1 VSGQLKIKDNRAS
14 AAKKARKVLGP
25 SLLDERRKL
34 PGSRAFVVLSGRQE
48 ASAQT
53 QEIAAPEEVAAPEVV
68 DAQASPQHETAAAE
82 TRPSDPRLARIADV
96 AQSANAPLPERGK
109 LQSTLGASLEGARAA
124 TGPMARVALDG
135 LGAEAATIGNVVVLR
150 DEEPDQETL
159 VHEAI
164 HVLQGKVLQG
174 KDSAPVAPTDVASS
188 GSAAELEADDL
199 ARRLEEAMREGR
211 SLGASPRARLQPGV
225 VHRRDLAAE
234 RKKDKDAKEP
244 FGAAPD
250 APVPDDKPRADSS
263 DSSEPAQAPPEGPS
277 VLGTQPE
284 VDLTPTNEPEFQPAP
299 LPDISLSP
307 EQKAAREAEMAKA
320 TAAIEGA
327 GDVDQLMGGFADA
340 PPSIKARMQGSLA
353 TRADGI
359 AQQEN
364 QSFDQSLPSFNAQ
377 MSGDVAV
384 ETPPP
389 LQPAGA
395 TAQDNVEGTVAPAP
409 EPVIAPT
416 APVVSFATNDNIP
429 AWFANWFGLDP
440 RKAVGDSISNV
451 RTSDQE
457 VETSPGAPPK
467 VPLEGETDPKRVD
480 EQQAAR
486 RDEAKASRDEETRKV
501 VDGRGPEASQ
511 PQALDQAFTAVP
523 EATPKF
529 EGAAPVPGA
538 DAFVSYNLPEEVEAA
553 VDARHGEAMR
563 ASLDGARASV
573 DEGVKTRDSE
583 REAAVADAE
592 KKRGELN
599 AAADAEQV
607 SAVTQARGEIQTA
620 RQETVDGQSKAV
632 ETLEAEAQRER
643 GTATTEI
650 DGQIKDTDRQVTKKY
665 DEAERDANKKVAKA
679 EEEAAEEKRKAERE
693 ADEMSWWERA
703 KSWVK
708 SALKA
713 LTDLVGKIFNAVRSL
728 VKGILDAVK
737 SVVKGLID
745 LAAAAIKK
753 AIHAFGEALKGLV
766 NTLLAHTFPE
776 LAKALN
782 DKIDSAVAAADKL
795 VDKAADA
802 LKKGVDALVDFV
814 GKVLDKVILAFQT
827 VVSAGLALAYGAITG
842 DWAEAARIVLEPL
855 LELLG
860 IDKEEFYAYVGRASE
875 TITKIVDDPGTFVSN
890 LWEAFKTGVGWF
902 RDNFLEHL
910 KNGVITWLT
919 GAIGEFTF
927 PKNFDVLGVLDLAR
941 QVMGLNLETLRR
953 IAVRVFGE
961 KAVALVEF
969 VVGEV
974 TILIQGGWGA
984 LWEQISGAFGDLV
997 DLVLGKLKEFVVTR
1011 LILAAIEKLASLFT
1025 PIGAIVQ
1032 LVMTI
1037 WNIAMFLKDQFDRI
1051 VSVLKAIVDTIT
1063 DIANGVL
1070 DKAAK
1075 GVEMALA
1082 NALPVAIDLVAKLA
1096 RLGGIPEKIREIL
1109 GSIRQRIEDA
1119 IVNLLKKIGQG
1130 FKSFFKGKGGAKEEP
1145 GAAQPVAGGPP
1156 AVEVGETLDVESPD
1170 GGHKLWFAVQGRDAT
1185 LMLSS
1190 TPKPL
1195 LRVLVDLGKD
1205 ADDLP
1210 DKTEAEK
1217 KKRDAAIADVKTA
1230 KAMREALD
1238 SEADKQAA
1246 AIVDARTEKDTAADA
1261 AKAKGSA
1268 KGAPDDTVID
1278 QKEES
1283 LRDVLVRIYCAV
1295 KRSAAAEL
1303 LDKFKADIDKLH
1315 PDAKTTV
1322 FEFLNLEGA
1331 TLAEADWAAVEKRLR
1346 TEALLFLKPLLG
1358 DGKYSTGLRAAIT
1371 MRIKAAPEGSAFKP
1385 IRDHVGTFLS
1395 DNYAAKLHGG
1405 EDNYGPAL
1413 KSVQDALLKN
1423 EGYAKTAEDLEPTLL
1438 ATVGGVAEGVLT
1450 AIGGSAVPDFLESMA
1465 TKEAYEGLAPTD
1477 WDTRWWGDPAN
1488 QAWICRNFR
1497 LAEDHQHEWI
1507 PTNYV
1512 GRVLARAHEE
1522 LQPGRHANA
1531 VLAAGAAV
1539 RWVRFQDRFRSPT
1552 KIIIYKTDFAVRN
1565 ITNFPGP
1572 NGVVPKVA
1580 VLQGHPGAV
1589 FAPVDD
1595 TGYLPK
1601 AVPDRIKQ
1609 QTVLHGTWN
1618 ARLEGIFDSNKGAA
1632 GDVEAIPN
1640 ILTKVL
1646 AFYTET
1652 VWNGSGEIQ
1661 GNGPN
1666 DFDEYHDT
1674 ADERLSYEHMKKQA
1688 MKTDTDRERLS
1699 KVIDGLGEKK
1709 G

>member
-1 VSGQLKIKDNRAS
+1 MPRSRTRS
-14 AAKKARKVLGP
+14 RGP
-25 SLLDERRKL
+25 
-34 PGSRAFVVLSGRQE
+34 
-48 ASAQT
+48 T
-53 QEIAAPEEVAAPEVV
+53 
-68 DAQASPQHETAAAE
+68 
-82 TRPSDPRLARIADV
+82 
-96 AQSANAPLPERGK
+96 
-109 LQSTLGASLEGARAA
+109 
-124 TGPMARVALDG
+124 
-135 LGAEAATIGNVVVLR
+135 
-150 DEEPDQETL
+150 
-159 VHEAI
+159 
-164 HVLQGKVLQG
+164 
-174 KDSAPVAPTDVASS
+174 
-188 GSAAELEADDL
+188 
-199 ARRLEEAMREGR
+199 
-211 SLGASPRARLQPGV
+211 
-225 VHRRDLAAE
+225 
-234 RKKDKDAKEP
+234 
-244 FGAAPD
+244 
-250 APVPDDKPRADSS
+250 SS
-263 DSSEPAQAPPEGPS
+263 DSSERAQASPEGPS

-284 VDLTPTNEPEFQPAP
+284 VDLTPTNEPEFQPAAP
-299 LPDISLSP
+299 PDISLSP

-327 GDVDQLMGGFADA
+327 DDVDQLMGGFADA

-364 QSFDQSLPSFNAQ
+364 QSFDQSLPPFNAQ

-395 TAQDNVEGTVAPAP
+395 TAQDDVEGTVAPAP

-440 RKAVGDSISNV
+440 RKAVGDSIGNV

-467 VPLEGETDPKRVD
+467 IPLEGETDPKRVD

-523 EATPKF
+523 EATPQF

-553 VDARHGEAMR
+553 VDAKHGEAMR

-650 DGQIKDTDRQVTKKY
+650 DGQIKDTEGQVTTKY
-665 DEAERDANKKVAKA
+665 DEAERDANKKVTKA
-679 EEEAAEEKRKAERE
+679 DEEAAEEKRKAERE

-713 LTDLVGKIFNAVRSL
+713 LTDLVGKIFDAVRSL

-766 NTLLAHTFPE
+766 NTLLADTFPE

-827 VVSAGLALAYGAITG
+827 VVSAGIALAYGAITG

-855 LELLG
+855 LELLE

-919 GAIGEFTF
+919 GAIGEFKF

-1109 GSIRQRIEDA
+1109 GSIRQRVEDA

-1190 TPKPL
+1190 TPTPL
-1195 LRVLVDLGKD
+1195 WQVLVDLGKE

-1210 DKTEAEK
+1210 DKTEAAK

-1246 AIVDARTEKDTAADA
+1246 AIDDAQTKKDTAADA
-1261 AKAKGSA
+1261 AKAKSSA
-1268 KGAPDDTVID
+1268 KGVPDDTVID

-1283 LRDVLVRIYCAV
+1283 LRDVLVRIYRAV
-1295 KRSAAAEL
+1295 KSSAAAAL
-1303 LDKFKADIDKLH
+1303 LEKFQPQIDALH
-1315 PDAKTTV
+1315 PDAQSTV
-1322 FEFLNLEGA
+1322 LEFLNLEGA
-1331 TLAEADWAAVEKRLR
+1331 KLAKAEWDAVETRLCSE
-1346 TEALLFLKPLLG
+1346 TPLFLKPLLASG
-1358 DGKYSTGLRAAIT
+1358 PGKYAAGLRAAIIDARRGRNRREGLRIRSAPT
-1371 MRIKAAPEGSAFKP
+1371 STRFFPTITSPNCMVARVSTASRSRRCRMR
-1385 IRDHVGTFLS
+1385 
-1395 DNYAAKLHGG
+1395 
-1405 EDNYGPAL
+1405 
-1413 KSVQDALLKN
+1413 LLKN
-1423 EGYAKTAEDLEPTLL
+1423 EAYANTTVHLKASLL
-1438 ATVGGVAEGVLT
+1438 AAAKGAGGWRAGPETQGDRRSGGAGFPREHGRAKELRKLAASDMDAPLVGQAEQ
-1450 AIGGSAVPDFLESMA
+1450 PD
-1465 TKEAYEGLAPTD
+1465 
-1477 WDTRWWGDPAN
+1477 
-1488 QAWICRNFR
+1488 WIRDKFR
-1497 LAEDHQHEWI
+1497 LGGGQHEWI

-1512 GRVLARAHEE
+1512 GEVIARAHEE
-1522 LQPGRHANA
+1522 LQPGQDAKAGAQRRRRGGALGSFPESFP
-1531 VLAAGAAV
+1531 LADQPDHLQTRRPGVAPDRLCRSQRRRFKRRGASGPCRRRLRAGQGVRVFAEAAV
-1539 RWVRFQDRFRSPT
+1539 RQGRPGPDQGSKPSIRDPWHDEL
-1552 KIIIYKTDFAVRN
+1552 RN
-1565 ITNFPGP
+1565 IF
-1572 NGVVPKVA
+1572 
-1580 VLQGHPGAV
+1580 
-1589 FAPVDD
+1589 
-1595 TGYLPK
+1595 
-1601 AVPDRIKQ
+1601 
-1609 QTVLHGTWN
+1609 N
-1618 ARLEGIFDSNKGAA
+1618 ANKGEA
-1632 GDVEAIPN
+1632 GDVDAVPN
-1640 ILTKVL
+1640 ILKEVL

-1652 VWNGSGEIQ
+1652 VWDGSGGIQ

-1666 DFDEYHDT
+1666 GIRRILRFHRRASVVRGNEGPG
-1674 ADERLSYEHMKKQA
+1674 EGKQN
-1688 MKTDTDRERLS
+1688 RS
-1699 KVIDGLGEKK
+1699 
-1709 G
+1709 

>member
-1 VSGQLKIKDNRAS
+1 MSGQLKVKDNRAS
-14 AAKKARKVLGP
+14 AAKKTRKVLGP
-25 SLLDERRKL
+25 SLLDERRKF
-34 PGSRAFVVLSGRQE
+34 PGSRAFAVLSGRQE
-48 ASAQT
+48 VSAQT
-53 QEIAAPEEVAAPEVV
+53 REIAAPEMVNS
-68 DAQASPQHETAAAE
+68 DAQAAPPHETAAAE

-109 LQSTLGASLEGARAA
+109 LQSTLGASLEGVRAA

-135 LGAEAATIGNVVVLR
+135 LGAEAATVGNVVVLR
-150 DEEPDQETL
+150 DEEPERETL

-164 HVLQGKVLQG
+164 HVLQGKALQG
-174 KDSAPVAPTDVASS
+174 KDSPPEEPTDVASS

-199 ARRLEEAMREGR
+199 ARRLEEAMWEGR

-234 RKKDKDAKEP
+234 RKSKDKNAREP

-250 APVPDDKPRADSS
+250 APVPDEKPRVDTS
-263 DSSEPAQAPPEGPS
+263 DSSERAQALEGPS

-284 VDLTPTNEPEFQPAP
+284 VDLKPTNAPEFQPAAP
-299 LPDISLSP
+299 PDISLSP
-307 EQKAAREAEMAKA
+307 EQQAAREAEMAKA

-327 GDVDQLMGGFADA
+327 DDVDQLMGGFADA

-364 QSFDQSLPSFNAQ
+364 QSFDQALPPFNAQ

-384 ETPPP
+384 DTPPP

-395 TAQDNVEGTVAPAP
+395 TAQDNVEGAVAPAP

-416 APVVSFATNDNIP
+416 APVVSFDTNDNIP

-440 RKAVGDSISNV
+440 RKAVGDSIGNV

-457 VETSPGAPPK
+457 VETSPGAAPK
-467 VPLEGETDPKRVD
+467 IPLEGETDPKRVD
-480 EQQAAR
+480 EQQTAR

-523 EATPKF
+523 EATPQF

-553 VDARHGEAMR
+553 VDARHGDAMR

-607 SAVTQARGEIQTA
+607 RAVTQARGEIQTA

-650 DGQIKDTDRQVTKKY
+650 DGQIKDTDRQVTTKY

-679 EEEAAEEKRKAERE
+679 DEEAAEEKRKAERE
-693 ADEMSWWERA
+693 AEDMSWWERA

-713 LTDLVGKIFNAVRSL
+713 LTDLVGKIFDAVRSL

-766 NTLLAHTFPE
+766 NTLLADTFPE

-782 DKIDSAVAAADKL
+782 DKIDSAVAAADKTGRQGRGR
-795 VDKAADA
+795 AEE
-802 LKKGVDALVDFV
+802 GVDALVDFV
-814 GKVLDKVILAFQT
+814 AKVLDKVILAFQT
-827 VVSAGLALAYGAITG
+827 VVSAGMALAYGAITG

-875 TITKIVDDPGTFVSN
+875 TISKIVDDPGTFVSN

-974 TILIQGGWGA
+974 TLLIQGGWAA
-984 LWEQISGAFGDLV
+984 LWEQITGAFGDLV
-997 DLVLGKLKEFVVTR
+997 DLVLGKMKEFVVTR
-1011 LILAAIEKLASLFT
+1011 LILAAIEKIASLFT

-1096 RLGGIPEKIREIL
+1096 RLGGIPEKIREIV
-1109 GSIRQRIEDA
+1109 GSIRQRVEDA
-1119 IVNLLKKIGQG
+1119 IVSLLKKIGQG
-1130 FKSFFKGKGGAKEEP
+1130 FKSFFKGKGGAKEEL

-1156 AVEVGETLDVESPD
+1156 AVEVGERLDVESPD

-1190 TPKPL
+1190 TPTPL
-1195 LRVLVDLGKD
+1195 WQVLVDLGKE

-1210 DKTEAEK
+1210 DKTEAAK
-1217 KKRDAAIADVKTA
+1217 KKREAVIADVKTA

-1238 SEADKQAA
+1238 FEADKQAA
-1246 AIVDARTEKDTAADA
+1246 AIDDAQTKKDTAADV
-1261 AKAKGSA
+1261 AKAKSSA
-1268 KGAPDDTVID
+1268 KDVPDDTVID

-1283 LRDVLVRIYCAV
+1283 LRDVLVRIYRAV
-1295 KRSAAAEL
+1295 KSPAAAAL
-1303 LDKFKADIDKLH
+1303 LEKFQPQIDALH
-1315 PDAKTTV
+1315 PDAQSTV
-1322 FEFLNLEGA
+1322 LEFLNLEGA
-1331 TLAEADWAAVEKRLR
+1331 KLAKAEWSAVEIRLC
-1346 TEALLFLKPLLG
+1346 TETPLFLKPLVASG
-1358 DGKYSTGLRAAIT
+1358 PGKYASGLRAAI
-1371 MRIKAAPEGSAFKP
+1371 IAYIEGATDEKGFEF
-1385 IRDHVGTFLS
+1385 GLS
-1395 DNYAAKLHGG
+1395 
-1405 EDNYGPAL
+1405 
-1413 KSVQDALLKN
+1413 
-1423 EGYAKTAEDLEPTLL
+1423 
-1438 ATVGGVAEGVLT
+1438 
-1450 AIGGSAVPDFLESMA
+1450 
-1465 TKEAYEGLAPTD
+1465 
-1477 WDTRWWGDPAN
+1477 
-1488 QAWICRNFR
+1488 
-1497 LAEDHQHEWI
+1497 
-1507 PTNYV
+1507 
-1512 GRVLARAHEE
+1512 
-1522 LQPGRHANA
+1522 
-1531 VLAAGAAV
+1531 
-1539 RWVRFQDRFRSPT
+1539 
-1552 KIIIYKTDFAVRN
+1552 
-1565 ITNFPGP
+1565 
-1572 NGVVPKVA
+1572 
-1580 VLQGHPGAV
+1580 
-1589 FAPVDD
+1589 
-1595 TGYLPK
+1595 
-1601 AVPDRIKQ
+1601 
-1609 QTVLHGTWN
+1609 
-1618 ARLEGIFDSNKGAA
+1618 
-1632 GDVEAIPN
+1632 
-1640 ILTKVL
+1640 
-1646 AFYTET
+1646 
-1652 VWNGSGEIQ
+1652 
-1661 GNGPN
+1661 
-1666 DFDEYHDT
+1666 
-1674 ADERLSYEHMKKQA
+1674 
-1688 MKTDTDRERLS
+1688 
-1699 KVIDGLGEKK
+1699 
-1709 G
+1709 